1 MEITERKKKL
11 SKFEVFTAKQQYNN
25 EIEYIIDI
33 NAKDLKQAKEI
44 LSDKYN
50 TNPFYTVIVN
60 NDEIVYN
67 EQLTINKKEY
77 IEAKIQGRII

>member
-1 MEITERKKKL
+1 MQIEKNNKQIN
-11 SKFEVFTAKQQYNN
+11 KFEVFTAKQQYNN